1 MSTETTEKKVYPS
14 QLNSKTISAR
24 IPVQD
29 YVEFLQDSLSKGISL
44 NDWLLIKIYN
54 NSQSEVLEYEN
65 NNVIVISK
73 QDCID
78 YSEVENLYGYF
89 KDNFDDNFEF
99 TLSKIDV
106 LELLLGLKRKQVL
119 IDRLLNQKR
128 EASIQDV
135 KTQLTVIIKN
145 KFTNIDD
152 QREYRKDIFKLL
164 KELE

>member
-1 MSTETTEKKVYPS
+1 MSTEATEKKVYPS
-14 QLNSKTISAR
+14 QLNTKTISAR
-24 IPVQD
+24 IPIND
-29 YVEFLQDSLSKGISL
+29 YVEFLKDSLSKGISL

-73 QDCID
+73 QDCIE

-106 LELLLGLKRKQVL
+106 LELLLGLKRKQL
-119 IDRLLNQKR
+119 YIDRIVNQPR

-135 KTQLTVIIKN
+135 KTQLTILIKN
-145 KFTNIDD
+145 RFESIID
-152 QREYRKDIFKLL
+152 QREYRKEILKLL

>member
-78 YSEVENLYGYF
+78 YSEVENVYGYF

>member
-99 TLSKIDV
+99 TLSISSTPV
-106 LELLLGLKRKQVL
+106 SIISCEY
-119 IDRLLNQKR
+119 LNF
-128 EASIQDV
+128 SNV
-135 KTQLTVIIKN
+135 SS
-145 KFTNIDD
+145 
-152 QREYRKDIFKLL
+152 
-164 KELE
+164 

>member
-14 QLNSKTISAR
+14 QLNTKTISAR
-24 IPVQD
+24 IPIND
-29 YVEFLQDSLSKGISL
+29 YVEFLKDSLSKGISL

-73 QDCID
+73 QDCIE
-78 YSEVENLYGYF
+78 YSEAENLYGYF

-106 LELLLGLKRKQVL
+106 LELLLGLKRKQL
-119 IDRLLNQKR
+119 YIDRMVNQPR

-135 KTQLTVIIKN
+135 KTQLTILIKN
-145 KFTNIDD
+145 RFESIID
-152 QREYRKDIFKLL
+152 QREYRKEILKLL

>member
-1 MSTETTEKKVYPS
+1 MSTEVTEKKVYPS

-24 IPVQD
+24 IPIND
-29 YVEFLQDSLSKGISL
+29 YVEFLKDSLSKGISL

-54 NSQSEVLEYEN
+54 NSQSKVLEYEN

-106 LELLLGLKRKQVL
+106 LELLLGFKRKQIL
-119 IDRLLNQKR
+119 IDKLLNQKR
-128 EASIQDV
+128 EASVQDV

-145 KFTNIDD
+145 RFSDIED